1 MYKLDFIN
9 FKAIHIPD
17 VGKDIV
23 YHYDD
28 GYSSSTVQETR
39 ITANGSLEV
48 WLGNIVVKKEYY
60 QMAMDTGIYWN
71 QYVND
76 ETQKKFPAEWL
87 MKEWYPGSMVSY
99 KGNERFER
107 SLTTRELIDYIQ
119 STRTE

>member
-17 VGKDIV
+17 VGKGIV

-60 QMAMDTGIYWN
+60 QMATDTGIYWN
-71 QYVND
+71 QYVNG

-87 MKEWYPGSMVSY
+87 MKEWYPGSMISY
-99 KGNERFER
+99 DGSEKFER
-107 SLTTRELIDYIQ
+107 SLTTIELIDHIRFNR
-119 STRTE
+119 SL